1 MTRFRRYV
9 RKRYHKPSLGLKAF
23 NSIEEAAA
31 LRSRDS
37 DLSEDLAKLVVT
49 RGLKKVESGLQWS
62 SDPRLLYQTLRPH
75 TEENI
80 RSILREIQAPVLL
93 AVSRKNRK
101 AWREYLDPRMA
112 CVPLLETVM
121 LDGGHHLHM
130 EHPALLADMIRSH
143 ILS

>member
-1 MTRFRRYV
+1 MFPELCASLVLIEGLGPLSFEESDFMTRFRRYV

-80 RSILREIQAPVLL
+80 EAFFEKFRHRSYSLFQEK
-93 AVSRKNRK
+93 SKS
-101 AWREYLDPRMA
+101 WRN
-112 CVPLLETVM
+112 
-121 LDGGHHLHM
+121 
-130 EHPALLADMIRSH
+130 I
-143 ILS
+143 